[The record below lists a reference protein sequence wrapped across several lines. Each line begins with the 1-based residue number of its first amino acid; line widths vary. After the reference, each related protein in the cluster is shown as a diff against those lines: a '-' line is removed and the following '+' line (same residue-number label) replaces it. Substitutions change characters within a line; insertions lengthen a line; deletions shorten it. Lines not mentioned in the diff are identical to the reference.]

1 MARKCWYLQISIH
14 IFTYDLLKGA
24 HAKYIFTDGSLKGQN
39 AKYPKETNA
48 KIYFRIWTLKWS
60 TCKNTPSI
68 FFLSYLFLFSPLQFF
83 LPSPLSSF
91 LSWYF
96 SPLLSSSKSAW
107 AVAGGDANEEAGHRV
122 RRRAEGEQLRNL
134 CDDGRWG
141 ALAVGEGA
149 IRGGG

>member
-1 MARKCWYLQISIH
+1 MQNIFLQM
-14 IFTYDLLKGA
+14 DLLR
-24 HAKYIFTDGSLKGQN
+24 DRMQ
-39 AKYPKETNA
+39 KYPKEPNA

-68 FFLSYLFLFSPLQFF
+68 FFLSYLFLFSLQFF
-83 LPSPLSSF
+83 LPSPLSSI

-122 RRRAEGEQLRNL
+122 RRQAEGEQLRNL
-134 CDDGRWG
+134 CDDRRWG
-141 ALAVGEGA
+141 ALAVCEGA